1 MKHGQKIKCIDDSKQ
16 KVLKFGKIYTVDE
29 TLRTTEN
36 RVYVKEWKS
45 FSFLK
50 SRFEIVGE

>member
-1 MKHGQKIKCIDDSKQ
+1 MKHGQKIKCIDDSRQ

-45 FSFLK
+45 FLFLK

>member
-1 MKHGQKIKCIDDSKQ
+1 MKDGQKIKCIDNSKQ
-16 KVLKFGKIYTVDE
+16 KVLKLGEIYTVDE

-36 RVYVKEWKS
+36 KVYVKEWKS